1 MVTKTRKRGTRSDD
15 PILRAKTVKG
25 FVKAANKAYGF
36 DLPESFPPGTVLGQ
50 LWALKIKV
58 QKDPEAGVIYRAV
71 AQEVFPYLGL
81 TDQIPG
87 LTIADISDDK
97 VFQLRN
103 ATGPSLALSQLM
115 EGFHHGKAKQ
125 KDRTRRGRQKTSGGK
140 ARGHSN
146 R

>member
-1 MVTKTRKRGTRSDD
+1 MGARTRKRGTRSDD
-15 PILRAKTVKG
+15 PILEAKTVKA
-25 FVKAANKAYGF
+25 FVKAANDAYRFG
-36 DLPESFPPGTVLGQ
+36 LPESFPAGTVLGQ

-71 AQEVFPYLGL
+71 ALEAFPYLGP

-103 ATGPSLALSQLM
+103 ATEPSLALSQLM
-115 EGFHHGKAKQ
+115 EGLHHGKAK
-125 KDRTRRGRQKTSGGK
+125 KEDRSREGR
-140 ARGHSN
+140 
-146 R
+146 